1 MSTSNVEAVE
11 VKKEDRRIRKT
22 KRLLR
27 SALTDLLKEKPIQEI
42 KVREIADM
50 VDINRGTFYQHYR
63 DVYDML
69 NSIEDEIFIDF
80 RTFFSNNSDSL
91 EEEADHFF
99 ISLFT
104 YMKENSELITVLL
117 GPNGDP
123 SFIERLEN
131 MVRDKCLNEWIVKYN
146 VVNSKEFEYY
156 YAFMVTGCIGL
167 IRLWLNTEM
176 VESPEEMARIL
187 ERFLIRGATS
197 VIPM

>member
-11 VKKEDRRIRKT
+11 VKKEDRRVRKT

-27 SALTDLLKEKPIQEI
+27 GALTDLLKEKPIQEI

-104 YMKENSELITVLL
+104 
-117 GPNGDP
+117 
-123 SFIERLEN
+123 
-131 MVRDKCLNEWIVKYN
+131 
-146 VVNSKEFEYY
+146 
-156 YAFMVTGCIGL
+156 
-167 IRLWLNTEM
+167 
-176 VESPEEMARIL
+176 
-187 ERFLIRGATS
+187 
-197 VIPM
+197 

>member
-11 VKKEDRRIRKT
+11 VKKEDRRVRKT

-91 EEEADHFF
+91 EERFI
-99 ISLFT
+99 ISL
-104 YMKENSELITVLL
+104 SVSLLI
-117 GPNGDP
+117 
-123 SFIERLEN
+123 
-131 MVRDKCLNEWIVKYN
+131 
-146 VVNSKEFEYY
+146 
-156 YAFMVTGCIGL
+156 
-167 IRLWLNTEM
+167 
-176 VESPEEMARIL
+176 
-187 ERFLIRGATS
+187 
-197 VIPM
+197 

>member
-11 VKKEDRRIRKT
+11 VKKEDRRVRKT

-104 YMKENSELITVLL
+104 YMKENSEAYYC
-117 GPNGDP
+117 
-123 SFIERLEN
+123 SARSER
-131 MVRDKCLNEWIVKYN
+131 R
-146 VVNSKEFEYY
+146 S
-156 YAFMVTGCIGL
+156 
-167 IRLWLNTEM
+167 
-176 VESPEEMARIL
+176 IL
-187 ERFLIRGATS
+187 H
-197 VIPM
+197 

>member
-1 MSTSNVEAVE
+1 
-11 VKKEDRRIRKT
+11 
-22 KRLLR
+22 
-27 SALTDLLKEKPIQEI
+27 
-42 KVREIADM
+42 
-50 VDINRGTFYQHYR
+50 
-63 DVYDML
+63 
-69 NSIEDEIFIDF
+69 
-80 RTFFSNNSDSL
+80 
-91 EEEADHFF
+91 
-99 ISLFT
+99 
-104 YMKENSELITVLL
+104 MKENSELINVLL

-146 VVNSKEFEYY
+146 VVNSKEVEYY

-197 VIPM
+197 VISM